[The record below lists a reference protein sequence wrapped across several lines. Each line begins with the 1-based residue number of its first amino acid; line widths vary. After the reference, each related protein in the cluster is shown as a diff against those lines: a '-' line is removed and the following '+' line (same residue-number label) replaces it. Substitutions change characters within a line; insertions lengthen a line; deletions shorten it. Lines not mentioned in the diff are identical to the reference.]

1 MGLGFIVRRA
11 ISRNSPDTWWDIL
24 HTIVIDSASIGLGAA
39 TLAMMAVVDPKTIR
53 VMVRHFSKRGNPRAT
68 GGR

>member
-24 HTIVIDSASIGLGAA
+24 HTVIIDLASIGLGAA
-39 TLAMMAVVDPKTIR
+39 VLAMMAVVDPKTTR
-53 VMVRHFSKRGNPRAT
+53 VMVRHFSKRGNPRST
-68 GGR
+68 GGG